1 MMASSRSSS
10 WVALALLLFVA
21 LMNTANA
28 DHLSAGYYAK
38 TCPNVERV
46 VSSVMANRV
55 GGGRMAPAVLRL
67 FFHDCFVN
75 GCDASVLLDAT
86 PFSESEK
93 DTEPNASLTGFTV
106 IDEIKAALER
116 DCPATVSCADV
127 LALASRDAVALLG
140 GPTWNVPLG
149 RKDSRFA
156 ADKEFTT
163 QHLPSPNDNLG
174 ELIKMFGDL
183 GLDARDMT
191 ALSGAHTVGMS
202 NCEHYRGRVYGTS
215 DTKYNI
221 DPSFA
226 EARRQMCPPQGSYG
240 DAGKAPFDVQTPRK
254 FDNAY
259 YRDLIAHQGLLNS
272 DQALYSGGGVD
283 SLVMRYGADGDAFGR
298 DFAKAMVKMGNI
310 PPPMGMPTEVR
321 LHCSKANY

>member
-1 MMASSRSSS
+1 
-10 WVALALLLFVA
+10 
-21 LMNTANA
+21 
-28 DHLSAGYYAK
+28 
-38 TCPNVERV
+38 
-46 VSSVMANRV
+46 
-55 GGGRMAPAVLRL
+55 
-67 FFHDCFVN
+67 
-75 GCDASVLLDAT
+75 
-86 PFSESEK
+86 
-93 DTEPNASLTGFTV
+93 V

-127 LALASRDAVALLG
+127 LALASRDAVAQLG

-156 ADKEFTT
+156 PNKRFTT
-163 QHLPSPNDNLG
+163 EHLPKANDNLG
-174 ELIKMFGDL
+174 SLLQMFGDL
-183 GLDARDMT
+183 GLDARDLT

-202 NCEHYRGRVYGTS
+202 NCENYRERIYGTS

-226 EARRQMCPPQGSYG
+226 EARQQMCPPQGSSG

-283 SLVMRYGADGDAFGR
+283 SLVVRYGSDGDAFGR

-310 PPPMGMPTEVR
+310 PPPNGMPTEVR
-321 LHCSKANY
+321 LHCSMANY